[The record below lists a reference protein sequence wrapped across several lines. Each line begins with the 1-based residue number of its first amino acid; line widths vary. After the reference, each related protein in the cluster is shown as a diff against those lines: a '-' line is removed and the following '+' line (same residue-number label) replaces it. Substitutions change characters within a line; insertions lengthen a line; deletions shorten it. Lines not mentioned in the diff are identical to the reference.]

1 MTILYHKPT
10 RSYELWSYGPNF
22 PGTANSYG
30 VPCSGSSGTPVL
42 AATTLP
48 WVGFPVTLDLSGAV
62 PGTPAVLTV
71 GQSNTQWLGATLP
84 LTLAP
89 SQCQVHASVD
99 LGFAGRA
106 DAQGNAQWTLP
117 LANLP
122 SLVGRSMFLQ
132 GYAADPAVAL
142 GIVTSNAIEA
152 VLGAK

>member
-1 MTILYHKPT
+1 MVLLYHGPT
-10 RSYELWSYGPNF
+10 RSDELWSYGPTF
-22 PGTANSYG
+22 PATASSYG
-30 VPCSGSSGTPVL
+30 APCSGSSASPTL
-42 AATTLP
+42 TATTLP

-62 PGTPAVLTV
+62 PGTSAVLTV
-71 GQSNTQWLGATLP
+71 GQSDTQWLGATLP

-89 SQCQVHASVD
+89 SQCQVYASVD

-142 GIVTSNAIEA
+142 GFVTSNAIDA